1 MSNKSKKRNK
11 KKRAKVKVLTAARI
25 EPKKT
30 FVALEVEH
38 SEELPELSTWAKLS
52 KFMGWS

>member
-11 KKRAKVKVLTAARI
+11 KKKAKVKVLTVARI
-25 EPKKT
+25 EPTKA
-30 FVALEVEH
+30 FVALEVAGA
-38 SEELPELSTWAKLS
+38 EELPELSTWGKLS